1 MSSLAVA
8 LSPARFTSNAQERTR
23 QGKALL
29 LIAPLFLFLAVTF
42 LLPLAGMLKLAVD
55 DREVATLLPRT
66 LAALKSWDG
75 KALPA
80 PEAFSALAAD
90 LDQARQERT
99 VGTIGRRLNYDLPGM
114 RNVITSTARKPI
126 PNEPVDWQAY
136 LIRLDQKW
144 AETAAWASIARAH
157 GPMTSLYL
165 LTALDLTRNDAG
177 SVVRVPEGQ
186 SNYLGIF
193 VRTLGIALSVT
204 LICLVL
210 AVPVAQLIASAS
222 PKLAAGVMLLVL
234 LPFWTSVLVRTT
246 AWVVILQ
253 GDGLANRL
261 LLALGII
268 SEPLHMLY
276 NRTGVLIALSHVLLP
291 YMILPLCSA
300 MRAVPP
306 SQMRAAASLGAGPI
320 YAWRRVYL
328 PQLLPGIAAGSLLV
342 FILALGYYITPVL
355 IGGPNDQLISYY
367 IAFYTSGTINWGL
380 AAALGMILLTA
391 TLLLYRLYVGLVGA
405 QRIGR

>member
-1 MSSLAVA
+1 M
-8 LSPARFTSNAQERTR
+8 ERIR
-23 QGKALL
+23 RGKALL

-42 LLPLAGMLKLAVD
+42 LLPLGGMLKLAVD

-66 LAALKSWDG
+66 FEALQGWDG

-80 PEAFSALAAD
+80 PEAFAALAAD
-90 LDQARQERT
+90 LDRARQDRT

-114 RNVITSTARKPI
+114 RNLITSTARKALPA
-126 PNEPVDWQAY
+126 EPVDWQAY
-136 LIRLDQKW
+136 MIGLDRAW
-144 AETAAWASIARAH
+144 AETATWASIARAR
-157 GPMTSLYL
+157 GPATSLYL
-165 LTALDLTRNDAG
+165 LTALDLTRDDSG
-177 SVVRVPEGQ
+177 HVVPVAEGQ

-193 VRTLGIALSVT
+193 ARTLGIALAVT

-210 AVPVAQLIASAS
+210 AFPVAQLIASAS
-222 PKLAAGVMLLVL
+222 PTLAASVMLLVL

-261 LLALGII
+261 LLNLGLI

-306 SQMRAAASLGAGPI
+306 SQMRAAASLGAGPA
-320 YAWRRVYL
+320 YAWLRVYL

-355 IGGPNDQLISYY
+355 IGSPNDQLISYY